1 MFYVPCIVMEH
12 LSIMCLVLI
21 QVMVFVISYIYFI
34 INCFLLLFTYLNC
47 QATKRLLYGNQQT
60 CNEALLNI
68 QETFPEFYTYLT
80 NNWLMMADM
89 FMGYRRKGLLHI
101 DNHANNRLEWYHR
114 TLKDVGLTSRM
125 SPGNLIN
132 KIIKVNRVQL
142 EKSKHADFDQRLKIN
157 TKLPECLKFYAH
169 TISSFILQHMVEQYN
184 LSQKEGYSLQEENNC
199 LQVRYNDCLFPLHN
213 WTCQCDNATGYGV
226 PCSHAFFAIR
236 EKNMNLSDLD
246 LIHKRW
252 FVPTHQMVNV
262 NQGDNLSNS
271 CMTFSIQPVALCNST
286 VKERYNTAL
295 SHLQPLAS
303 ILSEFTPSKFDL
315 AIKWLESVCQQCI
328 SGEWELQVQQHHSED
343 DVISENNF
351 ETNVEIFPECSSA
364 TLECVLPVSPQV
376 SLQTN
381 SVATSNIYPTIT
393 CETLHV
399 ERLQTN
405 VEIFPESSLSATLEC
420 VLPVSPQISIQT
432 NSETTSKNFPTITCE
447 TLPVEKRYTTRILED
462 IDIVLRKPQRFPP
475 GRPAVKKQRLFYN
488 VTKPLEKLGVY
499 EKDFIRLT

>member
-1 MFYVPCIVMEH
+1 
-12 LSIMCLVLI
+12 
-21 QVMVFVISYIYFI
+21 
-34 INCFLLLFTYLNC
+34 
-47 QATKRLLYGNQQT
+47 
-60 CNEALLNI
+60 
-68 QETFPEFYTYLT
+68 
-80 NNWLMMADM
+80 
-89 FMGYRRKGLLHI
+89 
-101 DNHANNRLEWYHR
+101 
-114 TLKDVGLTSRM
+114 
-125 SPGNLIN
+125 
-132 KIIKVNRVQL
+132 
-142 EKSKHADFDQRLKIN
+142 
-157 TKLPECLKFYAH
+157 
-169 TISSFILQHMVEQYN
+169 
-184 LSQKEGYSLQEENNC
+184 
-199 LQVRYNDCLFPLHN
+199 
-213 WTCQCDNATGYGV
+213 
-226 PCSHAFFAIR
+226 
-236 EKNMNLSDLD
+236 MNLSDLD

-328 SGEWELQVQQHHSED
+328 SGERELQVQQHHSED

-351 ETNVEIFPECSSA
+351 ENNVEIFPECSSA

-381 SVATSNIYPTIT
+381 SVATSNISPTIT

-432 NSETTSKNFPTITCE
+432 NSETTSKNFSTITCE

-462 IDIVLRKPQRFPP
+462 IDIILRKPQRFPP
-475 GRPAVKKQRLFYN
+475 GRPAVKKQILFYN

-499 EKDFIRLT
+499 EKDFIRLTWFV

>member
-1 MFYVPCIVMEH
+1 
-12 LSIMCLVLI
+12 
-21 QVMVFVISYIYFI
+21 
-34 INCFLLLFTYLNC
+34 
-47 QATKRLLYGNQQT
+47 
-60 CNEALLNI
+60 
-68 QETFPEFYTYLT
+68 
-80 NNWLMMADM
+80 
-89 FMGYRRKGLLHI
+89 
-101 DNHANNRLEWYHR
+101 
-114 TLKDVGLTSRM
+114 
-125 SPGNLIN
+125 
-132 KIIKVNRVQL
+132 
-142 EKSKHADFDQRLKIN
+142 
-157 TKLPECLKFYAH
+157 
-169 TISSFILQHMVEQYN
+169 
-184 LSQKEGYSLQEENNC
+184 
-199 LQVRYNDCLFPLHN
+199 
-213 WTCQCDNATGYGV
+213 
-226 PCSHAFFAIR
+226 
-236 EKNMNLSDLD
+236 
-246 LIHKRW
+246 
-252 FVPTHQMVNV
+252 MVNV

-351 ETNVEIFPECSSA
+351 EINVEIFPECSSA

-381 SVATSNIYPTIT
+381 SVATSNISPTIT

-432 NSETTSKNFPTITCE
+432 NLETTSKNFPTITCE
-447 TLPVEKRYTTRILED
+447 TLPVEKRCTTRILED
-462 IDIVLRKPQRFPP
+462 IDIILRKPQRFPP

-499 EKDFIRLT
+499 EKDFIRLTWFVKDSIAQNSLQSGSKISINDLSSTVPYIINDKRANLHELEQYFDESAWAEIVVRCKSTSSDSWPCYHCQQIQSASKLQKWIQCDHCLYWYHYYCVGISRKPKGH